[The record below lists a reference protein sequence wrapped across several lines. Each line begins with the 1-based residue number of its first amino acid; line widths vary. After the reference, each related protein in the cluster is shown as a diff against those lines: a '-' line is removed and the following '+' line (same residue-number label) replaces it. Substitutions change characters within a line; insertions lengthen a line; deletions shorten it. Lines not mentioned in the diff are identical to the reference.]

1 MPTKSARD
9 RGLTKNKFKRHI
21 LVEKSSENK
30 ENKWFYDEKSGKC
43 INESFVI
50 DSATRISDQYSRS
63 GDKYTFDII
72 EFFGTKYSVKRVEV
86 KRERVLKPLIEL
98 KKGSVFDLF
107 GCIAEIRMKTNEEMK
122 TTTKSRPTPEDHT
135 SLIRF
140 FIWLIVCLFIGGIL
154 VIFLSMTFFY
164 WRKLERRRLRE
175 EAKEA
180 AKKKKRTEQKDS
192 PSDNVMEGPKQ
203 PTDTTTETE

>member
-1 MPTKSARD
+1 MTSDNAMRIYRVQHFNYEVNKKPEITHMFNPD
-9 RGLTKNKFKRHI
+9 FLMGLKYMLPI
-21 LVEKSSENK
+21 G
-30 ENKWFYDEKSGKC
+30 DEVFI
-43 INESFVI
+43 IN
-50 DSATRISDQYSRS
+50 YRS
-63 GDKYTFDII
+63 GDKYFFDII

-86 KRERVLKPLIEL
+86 KGERVLKPLIEL

-180 AKKKKRTEQKDS
+180 AKKQIRTERKDS